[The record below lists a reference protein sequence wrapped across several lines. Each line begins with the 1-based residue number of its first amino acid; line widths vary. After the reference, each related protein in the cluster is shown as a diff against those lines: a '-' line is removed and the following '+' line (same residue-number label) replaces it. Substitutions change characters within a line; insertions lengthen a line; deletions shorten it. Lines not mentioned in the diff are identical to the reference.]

1 MHAQLEN
8 FNIEME
14 TKRKTQMEMLQIKIM
29 EEIKNAS
36 AQLFRFNTPKPRE
49 KKSEFKDESIEITQ
63 SETLK
68 ENKMKN
74 TEQRT

>member
-1 MHAQLEN
+1 MDNMHAQLEN

-36 AQLFRFNTPKPRE
+36 AQLFRFNTAKPRE
-49 KKSEFKDESIEITQ
+49 KKSEFKDESIKIT
-63 SETLK
+63 
-68 ENKMKN
+68 
-74 TEQRT
+74 

>member
-36 AQLFRFNTPKPRE
+36 AQLFRFNTTKPRG

-74 TEQRT
+74 IEQRT